1 MAVGIFPRVRVSGI
15 RVALMSQPD
24 DKPLATAE
32 AALQAMDDT
41 VASLPAEEKPP
52 LSFGGH

>member
-1 MAVGIFPRVRVSGI
+1 VCHG
-15 RVALMSQPD
+15 Q
-24 DKPLATAE
+24 ATAE